1 MAQRSKLAVFLH
13 SFAGRIILG
22 GVIIHLL
29 LIPFLFSGVLFIV
42 AEGYKE
48 QFTNHVRHDAQQLAE
63 RLSEQTD
70 AEQIRAQLDDA
81 VFSGRLAYADVVF
94 ETGDA
99 VTSVAKNPGEAFN
112 EDFYF
117 GEHANTLYFIAAPFY
132 NPSLKN
138 TAILRL
144 GYDETATRTQIY
156 QAYQRGVLLA
166 VGYVALSLLLVA
178 VVTPQLTRPLRQL
191 RDAAQRIA
199 DNDTVGHLR
208 VHSSIYEIAG
218 LAEDLERMREKL
230 VDNAEAVAV
239 RERRIRA
246 IMDNVVDGI
255 VTIDARGN
263 IESMNHAAEHIFGYS
278 QADMIGEN
286 LNLLLGQP
294 YICSIDPQEGEASG
308 SIDEI
313 TRLATHETVGRHQ
326 DGHHFP
332 MEMVVSELPRSEGLL
347 YIGILRDITERKQA
361 EAELKALQEDLERR
375 VIKRTRELAS
385 LNRELEHQALHDGL
399 TELPNRLLLQDRLRH
414 AIVTA
419 QRKNTPLA
427 LLITDLDRF
436 KEINDTLGHHYG
448 DLVLQQVAQRM
459 RGALRESDTIARLG
473 GDEFAVLLPGI
484 ENEADAV
491 AAARKLI
498 TALEQPIILEDQS
511 FHVGASVGIALCPEH
526 GEDGATLMRHADVA
540 MYVAKRANA
549 GFALYDPKEDQH
561 SVSRL
566 SLVGELRHA
575 IEFKQLVL
583 FYQPKI
589 DLKTGLVSA
598 VEAVVRWDHPQRGL
612 LLPDEFIPLAEHTG
626 LIRPLTFFVLDEALH
641 QIHLWQKA
649 GLELRMAINLSA
661 RHLQDE
667 QLAGKIAAA
676 MRQWGVAPQLL
687 EFEITESAIMANPL
701 RAMDTL
707 TQLDVMG
714 VGLSIDDFGT
724 GYSSLIYLKQ
734 LPVDEIK
741 IDKSFVIDMLDN
753 NEDMVI
759 VRSTVDLAHNMG
771 RRVVAEGVENEAVL
785 NTLIEMGCDM
795 AQGYFIS
802 RPLTATALSR
812 WLKESSWRLNEPN
825 PQPATVDS

>member
-1 MAQRSKLAVFLH
+1 MAPRSKLTTFLH
-13 SFAGRIILG
+13 GFAGRIILG
-22 GVIIHLL
+22 GAIIHLL
-29 LIPFLFSGVLFIV
+29 LIPFLFSSVLFIV
-42 AEGYKE
+42 AKGYKE
-48 QFTNHVRHDAQQLAE
+48 QFLNHVRHDARQVAE
-63 RLSEQTD
+63 RISEQTHAD
-70 AEQIRAQLDDA
+70 QIRAQLDDA
-81 VFSGRLAYADVVF
+81 VFSGRLAYAEIIF
-94 ETGDA
+94 EGGGNIAALANKSSNET
-99 VTSVAKNPGEAFN
+99 FN

-117 GEHANTLYFIAAPFY
+117 GEHANNLYFIAVPFHSE
-132 NPSLKN
+132 PFQRAA
-138 TAILRL
+138 TLRV
-144 GYDETATRTQIY
+144 GYDETATQEQIY

-166 VGYVALSLLLVA
+166 IGYVALSLLLV
-178 VVTPQLTRPLRQL
+178 VIVTPQLTRPLRQL
-191 RDAAQRIA
+191 RDAARRIV

-208 VHSSIYEIAG
+208 VNSSIHEIAG

-230 VDNAEAVAV
+230 VNNAEAVAV
-239 RERRIRA
+239 REQRIRA

-263 IESMNHAAEHIFGYS
+263 IESMNHAAEKIFGYK
-278 QADMIGEN
+278 QAEIAGEN

-294 YICSIDPQEGEASG
+294 YACRIGRGESEPAG
-308 SIDEI
+308 SIDDI
-313 TRLATHETVGRHQ
+313 SRLAEHETVGRHR
-326 DGHHFP
+326 DGHTFP
-332 MEMVVSELPRSEGLL
+332 MEMAISELQRAEGML
-347 YIGILRDITERKQA
+347 YTGIMRDITERKQA

-414 AIVTA
+414 AILTA
-419 QRKNTPLA
+419 QRKVTPLA

-484 ENEADAV
+484 ENEADAI
-491 AAARKLI
+491 AAALKLI
-498 TALEQPIILEDQS
+498 SALEQPILLEDQS
-511 FHVGASVGIALCPEH
+511 FHVGASVGIALYPDH

-540 MYVAKRANA
+540 MYVAKRANS
-549 GFALYDPKEDQH
+549 GFALYDSKEDQH

-575 IEFKQLVL
+575 IEYKQLVL

-589 DLKTGLVSA
+589 DLKTGLVTT

-641 QIHLWQKA
+641 QLHLWQKA
-649 GLELRMAINLSA
+649 GIGLRMAINLSA

-667 QLAGKIAAA
+667 HLADKIVAT
-676 MRQWGVAPQLL
+676 MQQWGVAPQLL

-753 NEDMVI
+753 NEDLVI

-785 NTLIEMGCDM
+785 KTLIEMGCDM
-795 AQGYFIS
+795 AQGYYIS
-802 RPLTATALSR
+802 RPLTATALGR
-812 WLKESSWRLNEPN
+812 WLKESGWRLSEQNT
-825 PQPATVDS
+825 PQV

>member
-1 MAQRSKLAVFLH
+1 MARQRGLNILLH

-22 GVIIHLL
+22 GVIVHLV
-29 LIPFLFSGVLFIV
+29 LIPFLFSSVLFIV
-42 AEGYKE
+42 ANGYKE
-48 QFTNHVRHDAQQLAE
+48 QFINHVRHDAHQLAE
-63 RLSEQTD
+63 HLGDQESAD
-70 AEQIRAQLDDA
+70 HIRIHLDEA
-81 VFSGRLAYADVVF
+81 VFSGRVAYAEVVL
-94 ETGDA
+94 GDGDIIA
-99 VTSVAKNPGEAFN
+99 SAARKNGATNFK

-117 GEHANTLYFIAAPFY
+117 GENDNNTYFIAVPFSI
-132 NPSLKN
+132 NGAKSGA
-138 TAILRL
+138 TLRV
-144 GYDETATRTQIY
+144 GYDETATQVQISE
-156 QAYQRGVLLA
+156 AYQRGALLA
-166 VGYVALSLLLVA
+166 IGYVTLSLLLVA
-178 VVTPQLTRPLRQL
+178 VVTPQLTRPLRKL

-199 DNDTVGHLR
+199 NDDELEHLH
-208 VHSSIYEIAG
+208 VHSSIHEIAE
-218 LAEDLERMREKL
+218 LAENLERMRQKL
-230 VDNAEAVAV
+230 VGNAEAVAV

-263 IESMNHAAEHIFGYS
+263 IESMNRAAEHIFGYG
-278 QADMIGEN
+278 QDEIVGEN
-286 LNLLLGQP
+286 VNRLLGQAYVCEIEVNDNAQITP
-294 YICSIDPQEGEASG
+294 AEG
-308 SIDEI
+308 I
-313 TRLATHETVGRHQ
+313 TSSAAHETVGRHK
-326 DGHHFP
+326 DGHTFP
-332 MEMVVSELPRSEGLL
+332 MEMAISELTRAEGVLH
-347 YIGILRDITERKQA
+347 IGIMRDITERKQA

-375 VIKRTRELAS
+375 VIRRTRELAS

-414 AIVTA
+414 AILTA
-419 QRKNTPLA
+419 QRKRTPLA

-448 DLVLQQVAQRM
+448 DLVLQQVAGRM

-484 ENEADAV
+484 ENEADAIG
-491 AAARKLI
+491 AARKLVS
-498 TALEQPIILEDQS
+498 ALEQPIILEDQS
-511 FHVGASVGIALCPEH
+511 FHVGASVGIALFPDH

-540 MYVAKRANA
+540 MYVAKRSSA

-561 SVSRL
+561 SISRL
-566 SLVGELRHA
+566 SMVGELRHA
-575 IEFKQLVL
+575 IEYKQLVL

-589 DLKTGLVSA
+589 DLKAGLVTG

-641 QIHLWQKA
+641 QLHLWQKI
-649 GLELRMAINLSA
+649 GIDLHMAINLSA

-667 QLAGKIAAA
+667 QLPGKIAAS
-676 MRQWGVAPQLL
+676 MQQWGIAAELL

-707 TQLDVMG
+707 TQLDAMG

-724 GYSSLIYLKQ
+724 GYSSLVYLKQ

-741 IDKSFVIDMLDN
+741 IDKSFVIDMLEN

-771 RRVVAEGVENEAVL
+771 RRVVAEGVESEETL

-795 AQGYFIS
+795 AQGYYIS
-802 RPLTATALSR
+802 RPLTAAVLTR
-812 WLKESSWRLNEPN
+812 WLRESSWRLNLDKN
-825 PQPATVDS
+825 TRQA